1 MTKLL
6 DATDYEAPKN
16 LLKDRVI
23 MVTGAGD
30 GIGKVVA
37 KTCGEFG
44 ATVIL
49 LGRTQK
55 KLEQTYDE
63 MMAVK
68 APKPAI
74 FVMDL
79 ISKNGQEYLAL
90 ADAIDKEY
98 GRLDGLVLNAGLLGD
113 FSPIEHYE
121 AAVWDKVMTVNVH
134 SYFLMTQATLP
145 LLKKSNDASIV
156 YTSSTVG
163 RMGRAFWGAYSV
175 SKFATEGLM
184 QVVADEVEENTKIRS
199 NSLNPGATRTSM
211 RAKAYPGEDPN
222 TLPTPEALLP
232 TYLYLLGPDSTG
244 VNGAAFNAQKK
255 K

>member
-1 MTKLL
+1 MTQLQ
-6 DATDYEAPKN
+6 DATDYKAPKY

-23 MVTGAGD
+23 MVTGSGD
-30 GIGKVVA
+30 GIGKVLA
-37 KTCGEFG
+37 RACARFG
-44 ATVIL
+44 ATVVL

-63 MMAVK
+63 IIESNGQR
-68 APKPAI
+68 PAI

-79 ISKNGQEYLAL
+79 KSKNPSEYQGLAT
-90 ADAIDKEY
+90 AIDDEY
-98 GRLDGLVLNAGLLGD
+98 GRLDGLVLNAGILGD

-121 AAVWDKVMTVNVH
+121 PAVWEQVMTVNVQ
-134 SYFLMTQATLP
+134 SYFLMTQAMLP
-145 LLKKSNDASIV
+145 MLKKSSDASII

-163 RMGRAFWGAYSV
+163 RMGRAYWGAYSV

-184 QVVADEVEENTKIRS
+184 QVVADEVDGNTKIRS
-199 NSLNPGATRTSM
+199 NSVNPGATRTSM
-211 RAKAYPGEDPN
+211 RAQAYPGEDPE
-222 TLPTPEALLP
+222 TLPTAEALLP
-232 TYLYLLGPDSTG
+232 TYLYLLGPDSIG